1 MYKLCQNEQICIY
14 NWEKIFVILQHQH
27 SHQWPIDD
35 HLHVCKK
42 MIDSTM
48 LINCPPKESK
58 EKKNTK
64 MKISFG
70 RSGPDIDTAKS

>member
-1 MYKLCQNEQICIY
+1 
-14 NWEKIFVILQHQH
+14 
-27 SHQWPIDD
+27 
-35 HLHVCKK
+35 
-42 MIDSTM
+42 M